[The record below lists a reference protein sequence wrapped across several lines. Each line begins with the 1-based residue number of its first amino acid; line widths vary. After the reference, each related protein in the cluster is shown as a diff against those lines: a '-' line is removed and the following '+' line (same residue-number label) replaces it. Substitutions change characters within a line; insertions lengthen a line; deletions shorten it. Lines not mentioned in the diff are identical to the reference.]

1 MFGCLGRLGCL
12 VMLALLAAAGYFTKD
27 LWYPRAR
34 ALLVAEAPAA
44 SVRWMPITAEAG
56 ANGTRIAA
64 RLGEKNGPVFADL
77 SPAEFVAW
85 MMVPAMK
92 ILGTSAGNP
101 EASVRGDTLF
111 VRSSVSITELG
122 DATVLGP
129 LANVLDGRQSVMI
142 GGRLEAV
149 RPGLVAFHVT
159 QMTVKEL
166 KLPQRLIDK
175 IVQRISVQARSDS
188 LATGAV
194 PLSVPKTV
202 GDVRITKGHVVLY
215 KVMP

>member
-12 VMLALLAAAGYFTKD
+12 VMLALLAAAGFFTKD

-44 SVRWMPITAEAG
+44 SERWRPSTAEAG
-56 ANGTRIAA
+56 TNGTRIAA

-101 EASVRGDTLF
+101 EASVHGDTLF

-122 DATVLGP
+122 DATGASACRHAP
-129 LANVLDGRQSVMI
+129 TASR
-142 GGRLEAV
+142 RARCRCPCR
-149 RPGLVAFHVT
+149 RPWGT
-159 QMTVKEL
+159 CGSPRGTWCST
-166 KLPQRLIDK
+166 R
-175 IVQRISVQARSDS
+175 
-188 LATGAV
+188 
-194 PLSVPKTV
+194 
-202 GDVRITKGHVVLY
+202 
-215 KVMP
+215 